1 MKNLGLM
8 IAEYGTLN
16 SDLNNLKRNV
26 DTLNKEIKAE
36 MKEREL
42 TSYETNGWTA
52 TYQIRKSESIDED
65 KLIDVLTKANVADG
79 IVKYKP
85 YVDEAALESAIY
97 NNKLSQDILIELNQ
111 CKIVKETIALVV
123 KRRA

>member
-52 TYQIRKSESIDED
+52 SYQIRKSENIDED
-65 KLIDVLTKANVADG
+65 KVINILTEANVADG

-85 YVDEAALESAIY
+85 YIDEDALESAIY
-97 NNKLSQDILIELNQ
+97 NGALSKEVLLKIQD
-111 CKIVKETIALVV
+111 CKTSKEVVALVV